1 MISVKSMTKPNEHE
15 DMVKALLDENS
26 LAALIYLL
34 DAGRELEFKVR
45 DTVYFVSK
53 DKAQKYVS
61 IWKGQEEQS
70 FDHAYD
76 LIEYSLVEGIPFYSA
91 WKDAEIMTLF

>member
-1 MISVKSMTKPNEHE
+1 MISMNSLTKTNQHE
-15 DMVKALLDENS
+15 DMVKALLDEKS

-34 DAGRELEFKVR
+34 DAGRELEFKVK

-76 LIEYSLVEGIPFYSA
+76 LIEHAIVEGSQFYSI
-91 WKDAEIMTLF
+91 WKEVEITALF

>member
-1 MISVKSMTKPNEHE
+1 MNSMINPNEHE
-15 DMVKALLDENS
+15 DMVKALLDEKS

-34 DAGRELEFKVR
+34 DVGRELEFKVK

-61 IWKGQEEQS
+61 IWKGRRS
-70 FDHAYD
+70 RV
-76 LIEYSLVEGIPFYSA
+76 LIMPMI
-91 WKDAEIMTLF
+91 

>member
-1 MISVKSMTKPNEHE
+1 MNSMINPNEHE
-15 DMVKALLDENS
+15 DMLKALLDEKS

-34 DAGRELEFKVR
+34 DVGRELEFKVK

-76 LIEYSLVEGIPFYSA
+76 LIEHALVNGIPFYSA